1 MCDAGMPWLVVT
13 IVGTFIVIL
22 CELKKLSR
30 TVFMHIKIGVQYHRS
45 WRVHVYT
52 RPLLQEDAFVEVS

>member
-22 CELKKLSR
+22 CELKKLDVISN
-30 TVFMHIKIGVQYHRS
+30 
-45 WRVHVYT
+45 
-52 RPLLQEDAFVEVS
+52 EFVESYAKYEESVRLSAAA

>member
-13 IVGTFIVIL
+13 IVGTFIIIL

-30 TVFMHIKIGVQYHRS
+30 TVFMHIKIGVQYNRP